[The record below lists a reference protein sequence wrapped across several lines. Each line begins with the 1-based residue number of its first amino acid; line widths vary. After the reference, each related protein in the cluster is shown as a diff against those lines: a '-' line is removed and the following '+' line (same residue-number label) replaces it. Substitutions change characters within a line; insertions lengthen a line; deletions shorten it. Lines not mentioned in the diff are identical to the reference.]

1 MNLLTPALCRAGRA
15 LVDWTQDELAKTAG
29 VSRSTVREFE
39 KGHHAL
45 QRSSEEAIVFAL
57 ASAGVEILSWRGG
70 GPGVR
75 FRSIDRQVHETG
87 HP

>member
-1 MNLLTPALCRAGRA
+1 MRLTPPLCRAGRA
-15 LVDWTQDELAKTAG
+15 LVDWTQDRLASEAG

-45 QRSSEEAIVFAL
+45 HRSSEEAIVGAL
-57 ASAGVEILSWRGG
+57 ALAGVELLSERGG

-75 FRSIDRQVHETG
+75 FRTIACQVRETG
-87 HP
+87 HR